1 LARMAVA
8 DHSRVTIS
16 CRASKP
22 RRCNSAGRGGNVR
35 SLHCNSWLR
44 SVPPRRTHGAGP

>member
-22 RRCNSAGRGGNVR
+22 RRCNSAGRG
-35 SLHCNSWLR
+35 
-44 SVPPRRTHGAGP
+44 AM